1 MKVIINDKVEEL
13 QDSIS
18 VSTLLKLKD
27 IPSKGTAVA
36 INNVII
42 PATTRDETMINNND
56 NIIIVSAAYGG

>member
-13 QDSIS
+13 KGSIS

-42 PATTRDETMINNND
+42 PATRRDEIMINNND